1 MDALNQ
7 TLDRAQPE
15 GEISDEEEEK
25 GYKFKTMFSDVDLQ
39 GPPKKQAKAIAQLE
53 EELRYA

>member
-1 MDALNQ
+1 M
-7 TLDRAQPE
+7 
-15 GEISDEEEEK
+15 SDEEEEK
-25 GYKFKTMFSDVDLQ
+25 GYQFKTIFSDVDLQ